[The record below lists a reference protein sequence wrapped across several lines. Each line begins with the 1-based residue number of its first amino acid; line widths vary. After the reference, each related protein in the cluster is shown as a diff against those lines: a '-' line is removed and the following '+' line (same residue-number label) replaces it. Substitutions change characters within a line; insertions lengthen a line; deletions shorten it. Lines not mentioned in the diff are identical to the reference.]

1 MRDDLLDEL
10 ADVIITGAGRQWLA
24 GGLVVGTGV
33 FLRSPALRR
42 WPAAAAKAPSG
53 IPAAGPGESGAGR
66 AIAVLAFATGA
77 MGLCLGGLGLVIV
90 AFAQAGHDPVAV
102 AWRRQRHGGP
112 GTPRL
117 SCCR

>member
-10 ADVIITGAGRQWLA
+10 ADVIIT
-24 GGLVVGTGV
+24 
-33 FLRSPALRR
+33 
-42 WPAAAAKAPSG
+42 
-53 IPAAGPGESGAGR
+53 GAGR